1 MASLVLVAG
10 TAVPTNVSGESPV
23 TIGEFG
29 HFGAGASA
37 GVAGTLRLNGKLHD
51 GGSSD
56 PVIDERGSF
65 FRSYP
70 TVALPTGDWEYQ
82 MSVLDWSDTS
92 FVAPSLGCRVVDRFG
107 RELAREQNLNT
118 RSVTCSF
125 TIGQ

>member
-70 TVALPTGDWEYQ
+70 TVALPTGDYEYQ
-82 MSVLDWSDTS
+82 VLAAGELNPSDES
-92 FVAPSLGCRVVDRFG
+92 FIGPRGGCQFMCKPRPRPKEEATGVQEF
-107 RELAREQNLNT
+107 
-118 RSVTCSF
+118 S
-125 TIGQ
+125 